1 MDIPQ
6 LAAEVAKFL
15 APFLP
20 YLIAGGK
27 EAAKAAFAKT
37 GENFADA
44 AWEKGEQ
51 LWGKLKGKVDTEQ
64 DAVKRAL
71 QKPEEKRVIQNLESS
86 LSLHLEDVFNED
98 TALRDFVSLTI
109 GGDVKDS
116 QVAVG
121 DRNIQIKD
129 SPNAQI
135 FVNPQYAGIPAQDI
149 PDKELILAY
158 LRSLAS
164 ECSRLPLGIVDPRF
178 LEKMQDDSL
187 SLSGIY
193 IDLDVQ
199 PPTDAEYTKR
209 RMKEEDPRVFL
220 EREHRVPVLEVLTD
234 SKLNHLV
241 LLGDP
246 GSGKTTC
253 LHYITLALAL
263 AGQDDPA
270 AENLFPEGWKLKKH
284 FPVRLI
290 LRDVAAQHI
299 STDLK
304 KGNADVVWNAIRA
317 DLVLR
322 LGEEIAKNLFPKLQ
336 QFILKNPCL
345 LMFDGLDEVTEA
357 DDRRER
363 LIEAISAFCATM
375 SRETCVLVTA
385 RPYAYTDAKWQ
396 LSRFKTLT
404 LLPFNEE
411 QIGRFV
417 KRWYQAMRETMKW
430 DENTSNDKAQSLNGA
445 IQEKEYL
452 FDLAQRPLLLTL
464 MVTLHTSWGKLPEDR
479 ADLYDETVRLLLDR
493 WQRWREARDP
503 QGNLVLEKSISVAL
517 SIEESSVRH
526 ALNTLAFNVHTRQ
539 GEDTQNRQ
547 NQPAD
552 IRTDEV
558 LDAFSPYLPDTTHPR
573 VIINYLETRAG
584 LLLGRGNGIYAFP
597 HRSFQEYLAACYL
610 NDQPD
615 PASEYSDR
623 VLKDPA
629 WWREVF
635 LLGIGKMSRG
645 GLGTALAALHTLLM
659 NLPEKPDRTDKDW
672 QAFALAGQAI
682 TEMKLG
688 ADSNRYE
695 KLIQSIRMSLVA
707 LVEQGRLT
715 PRERAEAG
723 NTLAKL
729 GDPRVGVLPSPLGRR
744 AGDEGLNF
752 LFCEIPAGK
761 FMMGSPKTD
770 KDSGDDERPQFE
782 YNIPYNYFMSRYPVT
797 NAQFD
802 LFVKADGYLQE
813 EYWREAKA
821 AGYWS
826 REGFKGRYDNE
837 TRNEP
842 VRYGGAYSLSN
853 HPVVGVSWY
862 EALAFTRWATEGLKV
877 EGITLQVW
885 KDGSIAPL
893 SLEGG
898 KYEIRLPTEAEWERA
913 ARGGLEYRYPWK
925 NDEITPDHAN
935 YADTALNTTS
945 AVGAFPKGKNAYGL
959 LDMSG
964 NVLEWCATGWQE
976 NYDKYLE
983 KEKQN
988 NNPEGDIARVLRGG
1002 AYFYGGWY
1010 LRCAWRDRHGPGDGS
1025 DHVGFRVVVRVVS
1038 SVSP

>member
-1 MDIPQ
+1 MDIPH
-6 LAAEVAKFL
+6 LAQETAKIL

-44 AWEKGEQ
+44 AWKKAED
-51 LWGKLKGKVDTEQ
+51 LWGKIWGKAKKKEAAREAIE
-64 DAVKRAL
+64 DAAQHPTDEDAQAAFRRQLIKLLEAD
-71 QKPEEKRVIQNLESS
+71 EK
-86 LSLHLEDVFNED
+86 
-98 TALRDFVSLTI
+98 LRDSVNLII
-109 GGDVKDS
+109 GGDVKDA
-116 QVAVG
+116 QIAVG

-135 FVNPQYAGIPAQDI
+135 YVNPQFAGIPAQDI

-164 ECSRLPLGIVDPRF
+164 ECSRLPLGVVDPRF

-199 PPTDAEYTKR
+199 PPFEEGEEKHKA
-209 RMKEEDPRVFL
+209 KEEFQFL
-220 EREHRVPVLEVLTD
+220 ERERNNRVPVMEA
-234 SKLNHLV
+234 LNDERLRHLV

-253 LHYITLALAL
+253 LHYITLALSL
-263 AGQDDPA
+263 ARQDDSA
-270 AENLFPEGWKLKKH
+270 AENLLPEDWKLKKH

-299 STDLK
+299 SADLK

-322 LGEEIAKNLFPKLQ
+322 LGEEIAKSLFPKLQ

-357 DDRRER
+357 DNRRER
-363 LIEAISAFCATM
+363 LIEAINAFCATM
-375 SRETCVLVTA
+375 SKETCVLVTA
-385 RPYAYTDAKWQ
+385 RPYAYTDPKWQ
-396 LSRFKTLT
+396 LPRFKTLT

-411 QIGRFV
+411 QVGRFV
-417 KRWYQAMRETMKW
+417 ERWYQAMREVMKW

-445 IQEKEYL
+445 VQEKEYL
-452 FDLAQRPLLLTL
+452 SDLAQRPLLLTL

-493 WQRWREARDP
+493 WQRWREARDS
-503 QGNLVLEKSISVAL
+503 QGNLVMEKSISAAL

-584 LLLGRGNGIYAFP
+584 LLLGLGNGIYAFP

-645 GLGTALAALHTLLM
+645 GLGTALAALQTLLM
-659 NLPEKPDRTDKDW
+659 NLPEGPDRADKDW

-688 ADSNRYE
+688 ADSSRYE
-695 KLIQSIRMSLVA
+695 KLIHSIRMPLVA
-707 LVEQGRLT
+707 LVEGSHLT
-715 PRERAEAG
+715 SRERAEAAD
-723 NTLAKL
+723 TLARL
-729 GDPRVGVLPSPLGRR
+729 GDPRFDAEGWQLPKEPLFG
-744 AGDEGLNF
+744 F
-752 LFCEIPAGK
+752 VHIPAGDFLMGTREEDIKGLIEK
-761 FMMGSPKTD
+761 FGGEENTY
-770 KDSGDDERPQFE
+770 KDETPQHKITLPD
-782 YNIPYNYFMSRYPVT
+782 YYMARYSVT
-797 NAQFD
+797 TAQFKT
-802 LFVKADGYLQE
+802 FVE
-813 EYWREAKA
+813 ESGHKPDMEA
-821 AGYWS
+821 
-826 REGFKGRYDNE
+826 
-837 TRNEP
+837 
-842 VRYGGAYSLSN
+842 SLR
-853 HPVVGVSWY
+853 G
-862 EALAFTRWATEGLKV
+862 
-877 EGITLQVW
+877 
-885 KDGSIAPL
+885 
-893 SLEGG
+893 
-898 KYEIRLPTEAEWERA
+898 LPTRPAVYVTWYDAVAYCKWLDEKLKTAAPNRKGSNEAEENFWRGLESGRLTVTLPSEAEWEKA
-913 ARGGLEYRYPWK
+913 ARGGLPPPLGRGAGGEVRNFPWGEDVNLDK
-925 NDEITPDHAN
+925 VNGNMVIGR
-935 YADTALNTTS
+935 TS
-945 AVGAFPKGKNAYGL
+945 AVGAFPLGKSPYDL
-959 LDMSG
+959 QDMSG
-964 NVLEWCATGWQE
+964 NVWEWTRSNYKNYEYDPKDGRE
-976 NYDKYLE
+976 NMEAE
-983 KEKQN
+983 KN
-988 NNPEGDIARVLRGG
+988 VARVLRGG
-1002 AYFYGGWY
+1002 AYDSVGVN
-1010 LRCAWRDRHGPGDGS
+1010 LRCAFRFGLSPYYRYHDF
-1025 DHVGFRVVVRVVS
+1025 GFRCVVCAS
-1038 SVSP
+1038 FPISP

>member
-1 MDIPQ
+1 MDMDISQ
-6 LAAEVAKFL
+6 LAAKTAIFL
-15 APFLP
+15 APLLPFL
-20 YLIAGGK
+20 IQGAK
-27 EAAKAAFAKT
+27 DAARAAFERA
-37 GENFADA
+37 GEKSFDA
-44 AWEKGEQ
+44 VWKKGGELWEQ
-51 LWGKLKGKVDTEQ
+51 LKGRLDTEQ
-64 DAVKRAL
+64 DAVKQAI
-71 QKPEEKRVIQNLESS
+71 QEPEDRDAQEYLAATLKFQLKNL
-86 LSLHLEDVFNED
+86 FNED
-98 TALRDFVSLTI
+98 AELRDFVSLTI

-135 FVNPQYAGIPAQDI
+135 YVNPQYAGLPAQDI

-164 ECSRLPLGIVDPRF
+164 ECSRLPFGIVAPRF

-199 PPTDAEYTKR
+199 PPFEEGEERRNKAE
-209 RMKEEDPRVFL
+209 EEMQLF
-220 EREHRVPVLEVLTD
+220 ERERNNRVPVMEA
-234 SKLNHLV
+234 LNDERLRHLV

-270 AENLFPEGWKLKKH
+270 AENLFPEEWKLKKY

-304 KGNADVVWNAIRA
+304 KGNADAIWNAIRA

-322 LGEEIAKNLFPKLQ
+322 LGEGIAESLFPILQ
-336 QFILKNPCL
+336 QFILKKPCL

-357 DDRRER
+357 DNRRER
-363 LIEAISAFCATM
+363 LIESISAFCATM
-375 SRETCVLVTA
+375 PKETCALVTA
-385 RPYAYTDAKWQ
+385 RPYAYTDPKWQ
-396 LSRFKTLT
+396 LARFKTLT
-404 LLPFNEE
+404 LLPFNKE

-417 KRWYQAMRETMKW
+417 DRWYQAMRETMKW

-503 QGNLVLEKSISVAL
+503 QGNLVIEKSISVAL

-526 ALNTLAFNVHTRQ
+526 ALNTLAFKVHTRQ
-539 GEDTQNRQ
+539 GADTQNRQ

-552 IRTDEV
+552 IRADEA
-558 LDAFSPYLPDTTHPR
+558 LDAFAPYLPDTAHPR

-645 GLGTALAALHTLLM
+645 GLGTALAVLQILLM
-659 NLPEKPDRTDKDW
+659 NLPEERDRTDKDW
-672 QAFALAGQAI
+672 LAFALAGQAL

-688 ADSNRYE
+688 VDSSRYE
-695 KLIQSIRMSLVA
+695 KLINSIRMPLVSLVEA
-707 LVEQGRLT
+707 SHLT
-715 PRERAEAG
+715 PRERTEAAD
-723 NTLAKL
+723 TLARL
-729 GDPRVGVLPSPLGRR
+729 GDPRPGVI
-744 AGDEGLNF
+744 ADYV
-752 LFCEIPAGK
+752 FCKIPAGTFK
-761 FMMGSPKTD
+761 MGSAEGE
-770 KDSGDDERPQFE
+770 KDSYKSEYPQFE
-782 YNIPYNYFMSRYPVT
+782 YNIPNNYFMSRHPVT
-797 NAQFD
+797 NAQFEE
-802 LFVKADGYLQE
+802 FVKADGYKQE
-813 EYWREAKA
+813 EYWREAKE
-821 AGYWS
+821 AGWWS
-826 REGFKGRYDNE
+826 KEGFKGIYDSE
-837 TRNEP
+837 ARTEP
-842 VRYGGAYSLSN
+842 LRFGGAFALPN

-862 EALAFTRWATEGLKV
+862 EAAAFCNWLTDRF
-877 EGITLQVW
+877 QVSSF
-885 KDGSIAPL
+885 KFQVYDSKTGSISADDNL
-893 SLEGG
+893 QSEIVNRKL
-898 KYEIRLPTEAEWERA
+898 KIRLPTEAEWERA
-913 ARGGLEYRYPWK
+913 ARGGHEFRYPWGL
-925 NDEITPDHAN
+925 DEITPDHAN
-935 YADTALNTTS
+935 YNETKLNTTS
-945 AVGAFPKGKNAYGL
+945 AVGAFPKGRNDYGL

-964 NVLEWCATGWQE
+964 NVWEWCATEWQE
-976 NYDKYLE
+976 NYKEYLE
-983 KEKQN
+983 KEN
-988 NNPEGDIARVLRGG
+988 SEPEGYVARVLRGG
-1002 AYFYGGWY
+1002 SCGNGGVS
-1010 LRCAWRDRHGPGDGS
+1010 LRCAARGRDDPS
-1025 DHVGFRVVVRVVS
+1025 YWYNLIGFRCVARAS
-1038 SVSP
+1038 FPISP